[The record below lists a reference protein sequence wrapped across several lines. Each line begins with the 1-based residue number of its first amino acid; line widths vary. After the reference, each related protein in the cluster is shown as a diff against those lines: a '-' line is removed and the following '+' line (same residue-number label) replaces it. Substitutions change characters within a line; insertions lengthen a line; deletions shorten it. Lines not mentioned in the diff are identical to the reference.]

1 MSITTLRNNQTQT
14 PRNIVNHAPS
24 MTERVIR
31 NAHKVAIPAIALAG
45 LALIPGAD
53 AGPIV
58 GGWCLLACV
67 PLVEAP
73 PLLALCIAA
82 CSVAAVGPTP

>member
-1 MSITTLRNNQTQT
+1 MSITPIRNNQPQE
-14 PRNIVNHAPS
+14 PRNINHGPS

-45 LALIPGAD
+45 LASIPGAD

-58 GGWCLLACV
+58 GGWCLLACI
-67 PLVEAP
+67 PLLEAP

-82 CSVAAVGPTP
+82 CGVAAVGPTP